1 MVRVRR
7 AWRKG
12 VREEPAFYV
21 LQLRHRLKSGGYGP
35 GAVRPAVYRSGG
47 NFRGDV
53 LELPREVMGKAC
65 GVPMAR
71 PLGHSRAPN
80 PPSGSQ

>member
-35 GAVRPAVYRSGG
+35 VR
-47 NFRGDV
+47 
-53 LELPREVMGKAC
+53 LPRFDGQ
-65 GVPMAR
+65 G
-71 PLGHSRAPN
+71 
-80 PPSGSQ
+80 